1 MKTRNKKTLSLL
13 LSLAL
18 LLGSV
23 SGITFHTN
31 AAAET
36 AEKIIVYVAAE
47 GTNAD
52 GASVTIDKTP
62 VLVTTGST
70 ARDAIKT
77 VLDQSYPEN
86 YVMTANTWGDSL
98 DAIGEV
104 AQTADYSA
112 YWNFCVNGEA
122 ASVGI
127 SSYEL
132 EDQDQISLLYGGYPL
147 DTTECSCYQNDTS
160 LEPDSE
166 AQDALLEDAKAQQAL
181 LAEKIFESNLQSG
194 TYVPGIEDTS
204 SLYLIFFLAQSG
216 FNAEEYYTAVVNKIL
231 AQYTAIQKNGST
243 YGTVYDADITYE
255 YLDTNPYAISN
266 YCKTALCLAAL
277 GQNITNVAGVN
288 LAEKITNRKVYEAAT
303 SDSTLSRET
312 LILLTMNGTGAEWPE
327 TPDTIP
333 QAELVNTLINDID
346 TKIETSISW
355 GSYDSVAMII
365 QALSYYAGIADADID
380 TDTLDLKCDQV
391 TKLLSNIQSTDGTYI
406 TYGASNPWTLAQ
418 VMTTVGLYGINP
430 LDDSRFIKNGKTL
443 FDISASFVD
452 TKKQWIDPQLIG
464 GEFAFQPE
472 QLLAGLTSCI
482 RSAEQDYSLFDL
494 TIPLHNVTPMDPE
507 TMQII
512 DAKMLAP
519 VANQTYTGKPITPT
533 LTITADQ
540 TTLVEGTDYTVSYLN
555 NTEVGTAYA
564 VITGKGNWMGS
575 SIKIPFQIV
584 AAAQNPGGQQPQP
597 TNTPAGNQTQPPAN
611 TGSNP
616 PQNPQTTVKLSKPVI
631 QKLASAKKKTLSI
644 SFAKVKNAKKYKIQ
658 IATDQKFK
666 KNLKTKTVTS
676 TKKVT
681 FQKLQ
686 SGKKYYVR
694 ICAINGK
701 KRSKWSKV
709 KSKKVK

>member
-1 MKTRNKKTLSLL
+1 MKTKNKKTLSLL

-18 LLGSV
+18 LFSSV
-23 SGITFHTN
+23 SGITFYSN

-36 AEKIIVYVAAE
+36 AAKIIVYVAAE

-70 ARDAIKT
+70 AGDAIKT

-86 YVMTANTWGDSL
+86 YVMTATTWGDSL
-98 DAIGEV
+98 DAIGDL

-112 YWNFCVNGEA
+112 YWNFCVNGEV

-132 EDQDQISLLYGGYPL
+132 EDQDQISLIYGGYPL
-147 DTTECSCYQNDTS
+147 EATECSCYQNDSS
-160 LEPDSE
+160 LEPDAK
-166 AQDALLEDAKAQQAL
+166 AQQALLADAKAQQAL
-181 LAEKIFESNLQSG
+181 LAEKIYENNLLDG
-194 TYVPGIEDTS
+194 AYVPGIEDTNG
-204 SLYLIFFLAQSG
+204 LYLVFFLAQSG
-216 FNAEEYYTAVVNKIL
+216 FDAQEYYTTVVNKIL

-243 YGTVYDADITYE
+243 YGTVYDADITDE

-266 YCKTALCLAAL
+266 YCKTALCLATL
-277 GQNITNVAGVN
+277 GQDITNIAGVN

-303 SDSTLSRET
+303 KDTTLSRET
-312 LILLTMNGTGAEWPE
+312 LILLTMNGTGIEWPE

-346 TKIETSISW
+346 AKIETSISW
-355 GSYDSVAMII
+355 DSYDSAAMVI
-365 QALSYYAGIADADID
+365 QALSYYTGTADPDID
-380 TDTLDLKCDQV
+380 TDTLATKCDQV
-391 TKLLSNIQSTDGTYI
+391 IGLLSNIQSTDGTYI
-406 TYGASNPWTLAQ
+406 TYGASSPWTLAQ
-418 VMTTVGLYGINP
+418 VMVTVGLYGINP

-472 QLLAGLTSCI
+472 QLLAGLSSCI
-482 RSAEQDYSLFDL
+482 RSAGQDPGLFDL
-494 TIPLHNVTPMDPE
+494 TTPLHNITSMNPE

-512 DAKMLAP
+512 DAKMVAP
-519 VANQTYTGKPITPT
+519 VANQTHTGKPITPP
-533 LTITADQ
+533 LTVSTNQ

-564 VITGKGNWMGS
+564 VITGQGNWMGT

-584 AAAQNPGGQQPQP
+584 AASQNPGDQQPATTGNNPSQN
-597 TNTPAGNQTQPPAN
+597 TNGGAN
-611 TGSNP
+611 SQQST
-616 PQNPQTTVKLSKPVI
+616 QTTVKLSKPAI
-631 QKLASAKKKTLSI
+631 KKLVSTRKKTLSI

-658 IATDQKFK
+658 IATDKKFK
-666 KNLKTKTVTS
+666 KNRKTKTVTF

-694 ICAINGK
+694 IQAVNGK
-701 KRSKWSKV
+701 KQGKWSKI